1 MISCAKRCK
10 LSREPPQF
18 MITYSTP
25 HRRKVSYTARPASG
39 PLLSLFRTWRECSHP
54 LARLTMQQGDEE
66 RVYLVAGGTNRPYKC
81 PPLHLFV
88 TLETAT

>member
-1 MISCAKRCK
+1 
-10 LSREPPQF
+10 
-18 MITYSTP
+18 
-25 HRRKVSYTARPASG
+25 
-39 PLLSLFRTWRECSHP
+39 
-54 LARLTMQQGDEE
+54 MQQGDEE